1 MNKMAEHAEL
11 QNVQIYG
18 VPYTHKGR
26 KGPQFTY
33 LRPSFDAMED
43 DGTAHDNATN
53 KTIHEVTF
61 SRLYSIFHKYI
72 SLSKAVKD
80 LTES

>member
-1 MNKMAEHAEL
+1 MADAAEL

-61 SRLYSIFHKYI
+61 SRLYRFFSNPFH
-72 SLSKAVKD
+72 SVK
-80 LTES
+80 L

>member
-1 MNKMAEHAEL
+1 MADDAEL

-18 VPYTHKGR
+18 VPFTHKGR

-53 KTIHEVTF
+53 KTIHEVNFLADLIDF
-61 SRLYSIFHKYI
+61 SQIHF
-72 SLSKAVKD
+72 
-80 LTES
+80 TQ

>member
-1 MNKMAEHAEL
+1 MADDAEL
-11 QNVQIYG
+11 QNVQQIYG

-61 SRLYSIFHKYI
+61 SRLYRVFSNPFH
-72 SLSKAVKD
+72 SVK
-80 LTES
+80 L